1 VTSAPLRIFLRVRI
15 AFLSHYFPPEVG
27 APSAR
32 VSELAAAWAPH
43 HDVTVLTG
51 FPNHPTGRIPAEY
64 RGRWFAEERRDGY
77 RVFRSWLYATPNEG
91 ILRRTLGHLSFMVSG
106 FLTGAVKLKRPDVIV
121 ATSPTFFSV
130 FAAWAL
136 GLRFRAPFVFEV
148 RDLWPE
154 IFVELGV
161 IKNRLLIQILETAE
175 LWLYRRAALVVTV
188 TQGFAE
194 NIAARGI
201 PAEKIV
207 VIPNG
212 ADLTRFRPGP
222 PSASVRAS
230 LGASE
235 GDFLV
240 LYIGAHGISH
250 ALERILE
257 AAGRLSGEARIRFGF
272 VGDGA
277 RKAELVRRAG
287 EQGLKNVVFLPA
299 QPRELVPDLYRSAD
313 LCLIPLR
320 DVPLFSTFIP
330 SKMFEIM
337 ACGRP
342 ILGSVRGEA
351 GRILEESK
359 SAVVVQPEDVDALTS
374 AIRDLSRSQPVCA
387 EMGLRGRRYVEQH
400 FDRAVLAEKYRKC
413 LEGVAS

>member
-1 VTSAPLRIFLRVRI
+1 MRI

-64 RGRWFAEERRDGY
+64 RGLLFAEERRDGY
-77 RVFRSWLYATPNEG
+77 RVLRSWLYATPNEG
-91 ILRRTLGHLSFMVSG
+91 IVRRTLNHLSFMVSG
-106 FLTGAVKLKRPDVIV
+106 FLAGAVKLKRPDVIV
-121 ATSPTFFSV
+121 ATSPTFFCV

-148 RDLWPE
+148 RDLWPG

-161 IKNRLLIQILETAE
+161 LKNRWLIRLLEAAE
-175 LWLYRRAALVVTV
+175 LWLYGRAALVVTV
-188 TQGFAE
+188 TRGFAD

-201 PAEKIV
+201 AAEKIV

-212 ADLTRFRPGP
+212 ADLTRFQPGP

-230 LGASE
+230 LGAKES
-235 GDFLV
+235 DFLA

-250 ALERILE
+250 ALDRILE
-257 AAGRLSGEARIRFGF
+257 AAEQLSGEAGIRFGF

-277 RKAELVRRAG
+277 RKAELVRLALER
-287 EQGLKNVVFLPA
+287 GLKNVVFLPA

-313 LCLIPLR
+313 LCLVPLR

-351 GRILEESK
+351 GRILEESG
-359 SAVVVQPEDVDALTS
+359 SAVVAQPEDVEAIVS
-374 AIRDLSRSQPVCA
+374 GIRDLSRSPAVCA
-387 EMGLRGRRYVEQH
+387 EMGLRGRRYVERH
-400 FDRAVLAEKYRKC
+400 FDRALLAQKYRQC
-413 LEGVAS
+413 LGDLAP